1 MDGNTGMN
9 FLLELD
15 DVYKSF
21 AGTQV
26 LRGVSAQFEPG
37 MCHAIVG
44 PNGSGKSVLMKV
56 ICGLLTVDAGSVRR
70 SAAISKHDRPLPGA
84 IGAVIDRP
92 AFLPLSRGFDN
103 LKDLAKILNRVT
115 DDEIRSSMEEV
126 GLDPNLKQ
134 RVRNYSL
141 GMKQKLGLAQA
152 LMEHPPLLV
161 LDEPLNALDSA
172 SVETVRKII
181 RARVD
186 AGSTVIF
193 TSHNSEDIKLLADRV
208 WQLHD
213 GKLELT
219 VDAA

>member
-1 MDGNTGMN
+1 
-9 FLLELD
+9 
-15 DVYKSF
+15 
-21 AGTQV
+21 
-26 LRGVSAQFEPG
+26 
-37 MCHAIVG
+37 
-44 PNGSGKSVLMKV
+44 
-56 ICGLLTVDAGSVRR
+56 
-70 SAAISKHDRPLPGA
+70 
-84 IGAVIDRP
+84 
-92 AFLPLSRGFDN
+92 
-103 LKDLAKILNRVT
+103 
-115 DDEIRSSMEEV
+115 MEEV

-186 AGSTVIF
+186 GGSTVIF